1 MNEQLSVKDQEIAKL
16 REQVDR
22 IAESAQKD
30 VTLKLAEKEQEI
42 VRLQSTIQNSERE
55 RQVAVLEERNKS
67 AEQLSQK
74 ERTIVELQGAVKG
87 C

>member
-30 VTLKLAEKEQEI
+30 VTLKLAEKGTGDCA
-42 VRLQSTIQNSERE
+42 S
-55 RQVAVLEERNKS
+55 AVDDTK
-67 AEQLSQK
+67 Q
-74 ERTIVELQGAVKG
+74 
-87 C
+87 